1 MIKKVINLYKIV
13 LILVLMI
20 GFITSSHAQKIESST
35 EVVAIEKSETQNKMP
50 IKGTYQFIINDTKNQ
65 FAFSNETLLLIE
77 SRRKENENVKIE
89 LGKNVQVIILSKKY
103 VSSKEFIPIVEF
115 VYNQ

>member
-1 MIKKVINLYKIV
+1 MKKIILTLFV
-13 LILVLMI
+13 LLC
-20 GFITSSHAQKIESST
+20 FSSYSQSNKTMS
-35 EVVAIEKSETQNKMP
+35 IEKNENQNNMP

-65 FAFSNETLLLIE
+65 YVFSNETLLLIE

-103 VSSKEFIPIVEF
+103 ISSKEFIPIDEF
-115 VYNQ
+115 AYN